1 MRTVR
6 TLRLRLVPVTV
17 DNAAALWN
25 VLQQPD
31 LRTYQDLPNVGA
43 VAFAEMVAKRPKM
56 LRHGASGRF
65 EWLVYPQ
72 QSHKPAGWISLRI
85 ADRDLDTG
93 EIGYSIVREFRG
105 QGIASEAVTALLDEA
120 FEQAQLSRLNA
131 YCVPENQPSRR
142 LLERLGFRFDGV
154 LPHGATVSGHTVD
167 VLMHR
172 MERETWRQS
181 GNSIVMPASGYP
193 A

>member
-1 MRTVR
+1 MRRVRTVR
-6 TLRLRLVPVTV
+6 LRLEPVTV
-17 DNAAALWN
+17 QNAGALWN

-43 VAFAEMVAKRPKM
+43 PAFADMVAKRPKV
-56 LRHGASGRF
+56 LRQGASGRF
-65 EWLVYPQ
+65 EWLIYPP
-72 QSHKPAGWISLRI
+72 QSRRPAGWISLRI
-85 ADRDLDTG
+85 ADRDLETG

-105 QGIASEAVTALLDEA
+105 QGIASEAVAALLDEA
-120 FEQAQLSRLNA
+120 FEQANLARINA
-131 YCVPENQPSRR
+131 YCVPENLPSRR

-172 MERETWRQS
+172 IDRESRRQS
-181 GNSIVMPASGYP
+181 GNSMVMPASGYP